1 MIWCECFA
9 RCACALHSV
18 GEFGIDSN
26 VFAPNYKAPSNDDH
40 ISVAMVHVDDK
51 DADKKSPAK
60 ATGDSKI
67 ALPQHEESQEKSDVQ
82 ARLQATQ
89 RAQLTLLDELNV
101 FDKDYKKPLLG
112 HWVANPD
119 RPGEQMWVNG
129 QDFAAG
135 GYQLPTHKPEIVH
148 PGPSL

>member
-26 VFAPNYKAPSNDDH
+26 VFAQNYKAPSNDDH
-40 ISVAMVHVDDK
+40 ISVAVVHVDDK
-51 DADKKSPAK
+51 DADKKSQAK
-60 ATGDSKI
+60 ATGR
-67 ALPQHEESQEKSDVQ
+67 SDVQ
-82 ARLQATQ
+82 TRLQATQ
-89 RAQLTLLDELNV
+89 RSQLTLLDELNV
-101 FDKDYKKPLLG
+101 FDSDYKKPLQG

-119 RPGEQMWVNG
+119 RPGEQMWVNA

-135 GYQLPTHKPEIVH
+135 GYQLPTQKPEIVH

>member
-1 MIWCECFA
+1 
-9 RCACALHSV
+9 
-18 GEFGIDSN
+18 
-26 VFAPNYKAPSNDDH
+26 
-40 ISVAMVHVDDK
+40 MVHVDDK